1 MISLKE
7 VLETI
12 DMLSLQHLN
21 IRTVTL
27 GISLLDCIDT
37 DFEKMKN
44 KVKEKIVSKAEN
56 FVKIADSIGR
66 KYGIPI
72 VNKRITVTPI
82 SMLLSPFSISS
93 NTRDVENKGV
103 KLAQTLDSA
112 AKEVSVDF
120 IGGYS
125 ALVQKGMTPADKALI
140 NSIPNA
146 LSITEHVCSS
156 VNIADTKS
164 GINVDAAILMG
175 ETVKKLSELTSDKK
189 GIGNAKLVTFAN
201 APPDNPFMAG
211 GYHGIGEHE
220 CTLNVGISG
229 PGVIRSVVE
238 ESKGLDFR
246 ELSERI
252 KKAAFKITRA
262 GELIG
267 REIAKELNV
276 KFGIIDLSLA
286 PAPFAGESVA
296 EIIEAM
302 GISSCGSHG
311 STLALALLTDAVKKG
326 GAMASSFVGG
336 ISGAFIPLSEDL
348 GMVRAAER
356 GSISID
362 KLEAMSSVCSSGL
375 DMITIPGDTPP
386 ETITAIILDEMA
398 IGIFTN
404 KAVGVRIIPV
414 PGAKP
419 GDVVEFGGLFGKSVV
434 IPVKKF
440 SVVEFVKR
448 GGQVPPP
455 ITSLKN

>member
-27 GISLLDCIDT
+27 GISLLDCIDA
-37 DFEKMKN
+37 DFKKMEN
-44 KVKEKIVSKAEN
+44 KVKEKIISKAEN

-82 SMLLSPFSISS
+82 SMLLSPFSTSS

-103 KLAQTLDSA
+103 KLAQILDSA
-112 AKEVSVDF
+112 AREVGVDF

-146 LSITEHVCSS
+146 LSLTEHVCSS

-246 ELSERI
+246 ELSEII

-326 GAMASSFVGG
+326 GTMASSFVGG

-375 DMITIPGDTPP
+375 DMITIPGDTPS

-419 GDVVEFGGLFGKSVV
+419 GDVVEFGGLFGRSVV

-440 SVVEFVKR
+440 GVMEFVKR

>member
-37 DFEKMKN
+37 DFKKMGN
-44 KVKEKIVSKAEN
+44 KVKEKIISKAEN

-82 SMLLSPFSISS
+82 SVLLSPFSTSS
-93 NTRDVENKGV
+93 NTGDVENKGV
-103 KLAQTLDSA
+103 KLAQILDSVA
-112 AKEVSVDF
+112 REVGVDF

-146 LSITEHVCSS
+146 LSLTEHVCSS

-326 GAMASSFVGG
+326 GTMASSFVGG

-375 DMITIPGDTPP
+375 DMITIPGDTPS

-440 SVVEFVKR
+440 GVMEFVKR